1 MAVAGILDQ
10 TYLKQIL
17 FNKSC
22 RVAREVTAN
31 LLTKFIEAGPQARR
45 RYTEYL

>member
-1 MAVAGILDQ
+1 MAAAGILDQ

-45 RYTEYL
+45 RYTDYL